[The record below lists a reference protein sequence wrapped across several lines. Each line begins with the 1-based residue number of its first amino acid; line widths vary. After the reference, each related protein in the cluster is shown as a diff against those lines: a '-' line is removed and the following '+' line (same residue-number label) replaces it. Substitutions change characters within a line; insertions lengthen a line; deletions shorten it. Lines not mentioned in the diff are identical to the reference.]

1 MRFIFQEHLK
11 SIVIEK
17 LGVKSNLQLVD
28 KYVSKYY
35 NKYSFDLWLWFEALW
50 LNVAIVIISKFSIW
64 LFIIHVCL
72 DYTRMSQNNYIKSMR
87 PRLRTVGR
95 GQSMKITSNNVSTRS
110 ISPGSGGCLRRPW
123 VWPTYSFS
131 CRIGKW

>member
-35 NKYSFDLWLWFEALW
+35 NKYSFDL
-50 LNVAIVIISKFSIW
+50 
-64 LFIIHVCL
+64 
-72 DYTRMSQNNYIKSMR
+72 
-87 PRLRTVGR
+87 
-95 GQSMKITSNNVSTRS
+95 
-110 ISPGSGGCLRRPW
+110 
-123 VWPTYSFS
+123 
-131 CRIGKW
+131 